1 MNDLVLA
8 GIAVY
13 PLKSGAGLD
22 LDAREVEPCGLRGDR
37 RWMVIDAD
45 GVCVTARERPQ
56 LVRIRAETAGP
67 DLQLRMDGR
76 ETLTVRYPDA
86 RSRSARTWIW
96 GQECGA
102 LDAGDAAA
110 RWMSDAL
117 DKPVRLVAMDDRAKR
132 RPDPEC
138 TLPED
143 EVSFADCY
151 PVLVIGRSSLDDLNT
166 RTPAP
171 VSMRRFRPNLVV
183 GGGAPYAEDDWRR
196 IRIGSVEFE
205 GVENCERCELP
216 TVDPDTGIPDSRR
229 EPMRTL
235 ARYRR
240 RTTGGVFLGQNLVP
254 RGAGTVRVGD
264 RVTVLESARSGQAG

>member
-1 MNDLVLA
+1 MDEIVLT
-8 GIAVY
+8 GIAIY
-13 PLKSGAGLD
+13 PLKSGAGVD
-22 LDAREVEPCGLRGDR
+22 LDAREVEARGLRGDR

-56 LVRIRAETAGP
+56 LVRVRAEIAGP
-67 DLQLRMDGR
+67 GLRLGMDGG
-76 ETLTVRYPDA
+76 EPLDVRYPEPGSRAA
-86 RSRSARTWIW
+86 RVWIW
-96 GQECGA
+96 GQACSA
-102 LDAGDAAA
+102 LDAGDSAA
-110 RWMSDAL
+110 RWMSEAL
-117 DKPVRLVAMDDRAKR
+117 DKPVRLVAMDDGVRR

-151 PVLVIGRSSLDDLNT
+151 PVLAIGRSSLDDLNT

-171 VSMRRFRPNLVV
+171 VSMRRFRPNFVV
-183 GGGAPYAEDDWRR
+183 TGGTPYVEDHWRR

-216 TVDPDTGIPDSRR
+216 TIDPDTGIPDPRR

-240 RTTGGVFLGQNLVP
+240 RPTGAVFLGQNLVP
-254 RGAGTVRVGD
+254 RGTGTVRVGD
-264 RVTVLESARSGQAG
+264 RVVVLESADRG

>member
-1 MNDLVLA
+1 MSDLVLT
-8 GIAVY
+8 GIAIY
-13 PLKSGAGLD
+13 PLKSGAGVD
-22 LDAREVEPCGLRGDR
+22 LDASDVEPCGLRGDR
-37 RWMVIDAD
+37 RWMVIDSG

-56 LVRIRAETAGP
+56 LIRMQARIVGV
-67 DLQLRMDGR
+67 DLRLEMDGC
-76 ETLTVRYPDA
+76 TPLTVRYPEAGSHTA
-86 RSRSARTWIW
+86 RVWIW
-96 GQECGA
+96 GQACSA
-102 LDAGDAAA
+102 LDAGDSAAHWLSEA
-110 RWMSDAL
+110 I
-117 DKPVRLVAMDDRAKR
+117 DKPVRLVAMNDRTKR
-132 RPDPEC
+132 RPDPAC

-151 PVLVIGRSSLDDLNT
+151 PVLAIGQNSFDDLNN

-171 VSMRRFRPNLVV
+171 VSMRRFRPNFVIS
-183 GGGAPYAEDDWRR
+183 GGVPYAEDGWRR

-216 TVDPDTGIPDSRR
+216 TVDPDTAIPDPKR

-254 RGAGTVRVGD
+254 RGTGTVRVDD
-264 RVTVLESARSGQAG
+264 RVVVLESASTV